1 MKRRF
6 SKAGRW
12 LVMACALLVLPAKA
26 APGAGDGD
34 LVPAAFGIWT
44 DRAGSSWSVEA
55 SGNLSRIGSTMVNS
69 GLALLL
75 DEEKFTPQA
84 PLMTRDGKE
93 LVINGAPLPAHP
105 GLRVQRR
112 VRILEEP
119 GGLRYVE
126 LFHNDSADPVRL
138 SVGLTTSFSGNF
150 KTFLSDRG
158 RSEPLLLGPSETGVM
173 VLPGASQS
181 SRAFLF
187 TLAGAEGGE
196 KATISSQNR
205 YGLTF
210 RYPMNLGP
218 GESAAIVHH
227 VAQIVVPQSFDRRTL
242 LDLCRPYSLE
252 RLRPGFDPAWAGVV
266 VNAEEPAG
274 FSARSVFG
282 SGGWRT
288 LGLVPGSTDLLA
300 AGEGTRLPGK
310 VEGGPVKLIS
320 VCGLAEFPLDRIAA
334 IAGSKVA
341 GPGRSRVY
349 LRDGQVLS
357 GALEAPGLAFLP
369 TGGSRIVI
377 DPATLDRLV
386 LAEAG
391 GESGWPENFLAL
403 IETRD
408 GDRIGVSAGGEIP
421 NLSLA
426 TPWGVMTIP
435 FDQLVWLAPAD
446 DGMPGF
452 RVELRN
458 GTRVSGL
465 LDGTELTVP
474 TPEAASVAIP
484 ASRLKYLLTRAGVEQ
499 APGETIVPAGTSVDL
514 AGGETLVGAVSDTTL
529 SIQAEG
535 GAIETALGEVRRLTR
550 LDPST
555 PLPAGESDQAR
566 FRLER
571 WDGGTITGTTRIE
584 ALSIEVGGR
593 TWQVPMRE
601 IVAIDFASPTL
612 NAEMLAKIEAL
623 VRNLASPDWATRETA
638 TRELGAFGYLART
651 VLQRELA
658 AASDPEVER
667 RLERILEGM
676 N

>member
-1 MKRRF
+1 MKIAPWQWLGVVLAV
-6 SKAGRW
+6 AG
-12 LVMACALLVLPAKA
+12 VVPSSTVLRSEEK
-26 APGAGDGD
+26 D

-55 SGNLSRIGSTMVNS
+55 SGNISRIGSTMVNS
-69 GLALLL
+69 GLALLI

-84 PLMTRDGKE
+84 PLMTPDGKE
-93 LVINGAPLPAHP
+93 LVINGTALSAHR

-112 VRILEEP
+112 VRILGEP

-126 LFHNDSADPVRL
+126 LFHNESGDPVRL

-158 RSEPLLLGPSETGVM
+158 RSEPLLLGPAETGVM

-187 TLAGAEGGE
+187 TLAGSAGGE
-196 KATISSQNR
+196 NPTISSQNR

-210 RYPMNLGP
+210 RYPLSLGP

-242 LDLCRPYSLE
+242 LDLCRPYALD
-252 RLRPGFDPAWAGVV
+252 RLREGFDPAWAAVV
-266 VNAEEPAG
+266 SNAEEPPG
-274 FSARSVFG
+274 FSARSVFA
-282 SGGWRT
+282 SGGFRA
-288 LGLVPGSTDLLA
+288 LGLAPEPTDLLA

-310 VEGGPVKLIS
+310 AEGGPVKLIS
-320 VCGLAEFPLDRIAA
+320 VCGLAEFPLDRIAG
-334 IAGSKVA
+334 IAGAKVA

-369 TGGSRIVI
+369 TGGSRIAL

-386 LAEAG
+386 FSDADNPA
-391 GESGWPENFLAL
+391 SWPEPFLAM

-408 GDRIGVSAGGEIP
+408 GDRIGVPAGGVVP
-421 NLSLA
+421 TLPLA
-426 TPWGVMTIP
+426 TPWGVMTIA
-435 FDQLVWLAPAD
+435 FDELLWLAPAE
-446 DGMPGF
+446 DGMPGY
-452 RVELRN
+452 RAELRN
-458 GTRVSGL
+458 GTRVTGL
-465 LDGTELTVP
+465 LDAAELKVALPDAKT
-474 TPEAASVAIP
+474 VAIP
-484 ASRLKYLLTRAGVEQ
+484 ASRLKTILTREGVGQ
-499 APGETIVPAGTSVDL
+499 APGERAVPAGTTLGL
-514 AGGETLVGAVSDTTL
+514 AGGETLVGSVSDTTL
-529 SIQAEG
+529 SIQAET
-535 GAIETALGEVRRLTR
+535 GAIETALAEVRRLVR
-550 LDPST
+550 LDAGTPAPSGDADET
-555 PLPAGESDQAR
+555 R

-571 WDGGTITGTTRIE
+571 WDGGTLVGTARVE
-584 ALSIEVGGR
+584 ALSVEVAGR
-593 TWQVPMRE
+593 TWQIPLRE
-601 IVAIDFASPTL
+601 IESIDFASPSLDAAT
-612 NAEMLAKIEAL
+612 LAKIAAL
-623 VRNLASPDWATRETA
+623 VRNLGSPDWATRESA

-658 AASDPEVER
+658 ATSDPEVER